1 MGARSNRKQV
11 YFKGKASSLIQD
23 IAENESDRVILRA
36 IKDITGRGN
45 DAEVKRRRDGTL
57 AVYEVKKN
65 IAVG

>member
-1 MGARSNRKQV
+1 MGARSNRKQM
-11 YFKGKASSLIQD
+11 YFKGKDSSLIQD

>member
-1 MGARSNRKQV
+1 MGARSNRKQM
-11 YFKGKASSLIQD
+11 YLKGKESSLIQD